1 MSLLQGI
8 EHAFSFNFILCREL
22 LMTVNISVQER
33 NATNLASEGEFN
45 TLVWNYICFS
55 TLVCASQDG
64 SKATVATM

>member
-1 MSLLQGI
+1 
-8 EHAFSFNFILCREL
+8 
-22 LMTVNISVQER
+22 MTVNISVQER